1 MAALIAIFL
10 IGAAL
15 DLQLALGITD
25 ELYSPASFRVAMA
38 TQLLVTAVGS
48 AFCLLFTRRVRS
60 KYGASAV

>member
-1 MAALIAIFL
+1 
-10 IGAAL
+10 
-15 DLQLALGITD
+15 
-25 ELYSPASFRVAMA
+25 MA